1 MLKNFFWNTWDNL
14 ARILGLSALG
24 TVFNLVLVFSVVV
37 LWGAAKLPPHKI
49 KPPQTVISRSNAF
62 LPGYP
67 RIEIKDQ
74 FVTLL
79 AATPA
84 AAEFSYIV
92 STNPKPA
99 APDAVLSGKA
109 GTHGGGKLSLQPR
122 EIRAIPL
129 LSSYRAELFWNI
141 QLVTPQGEAAA
152 RITLPAFTD
161 EDAYNFLSQ
170 IIFFLILSLSF
181 PTMAVLAHN
190 ARRLI
195 EGTAEGFF
203 RELWLGI
210 RKMFLPGMKLFVC
223 NALVYFIFYVAFG
236 FYIFNLKRLIGVD
249 IPPLRWAA
257 IGITGWLFTFFTMMQ
272 MYLIPLL
279 VYKPGEKFTIILKRA
294 SLLTVDNVVQTFSV
308 LLFTFVLFALSFFS
322 LAIITILL
330 PGLVAM
336 LHVTNFSV
344 LLNRYEPPA
353 EDQLQGT
360 KKRDDSAERETRSWR
375 TIFRPWE

>member
-14 ARILGLSALG
+14 ARVLGLSALG
-24 TVFNLVLVFSVVV
+24 TVFNAILVFSIVV
-37 LWGAAKLPPHKI
+37 LWGAAKLPPHKLR
-49 KPPQTVISRSNAF
+49 PPETVISGTNAF

-79 AATPA
+79 AAAPA
-84 AAEFSYIV
+84 NAEFFYTV
-92 STNPKPA
+92 STNTKA
-99 APDAVLSGKA
+99 APGDAVRSGKA
-109 GTHGGGKLSLQPR
+109 GTHGSGRITLQAR

-129 LSSYRAELFWNI
+129 LSTYRADLFWSI
-141 QLVTPQGEAAA
+141 QLATPQGTAAA

-203 RELWLGI
+203 REVWLGV
-210 RKMFLPGMKLFVC
+210 RKMFLPGLKLFLC

-236 FYIFNLKRLIGVD
+236 FYIFNLKRLLGVD

-279 VYKPGEKFTIILKRA
+279 VYKPKEKFTIILKRA

-322 LAIITILL
+322 LAVITILL

-344 LLNRYEPPA
+344 LLNRYEPP
-353 EDQLQGT
+353 EEQSLQGE
-360 KKRDDSAERETRSWR
+360 KKKDDSAERETRSWR